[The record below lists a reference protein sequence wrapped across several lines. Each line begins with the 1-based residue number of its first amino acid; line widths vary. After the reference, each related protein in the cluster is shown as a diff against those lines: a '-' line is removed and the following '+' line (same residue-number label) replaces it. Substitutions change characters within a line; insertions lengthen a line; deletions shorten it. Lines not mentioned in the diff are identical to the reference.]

1 MAFSHVITF
10 PEDGTATTLWTDHI
24 PLADLGHCRVR
35 RASWIDWNEHRQR
48 WEVRFDP
55 HADDPVFSDSSR
67 EKCLAWENEQLNS

>member
-1 MAFSHVITF
+1 MGFSHVITF

-35 RASWIDWNEHRQR
+35 RASWIDWNEHTQR

-55 HADDPVFSDSSR
+55 HADDPVFSDPSR
-67 EKCLAWENEQLNS
+67 EVCLAWENEQLNS